1 MSILVPRFYNTNIVY
16 DDIPANSILT
26 LDSNSYSSISLQDDG
41 ILTKSNNTV
50 GLVKPTGLL
59 YGSMN
64 NDVWTLN
71 SIDPPTTS
79 ENAADKTLYYI
90 NGKYVWSELSVSSKN
105 IKVDPP
111 NLNGKWTNFLINESN
126 NFTSTPASVNNY
138 GIFTKT
144 GSVVNLNNNVF
155 NELGFKF
162 FSPSELNEV
171 GYVATNLILYNSSAS
186 SVEFPVSYYS
196 IVNFHSITNIEGNEL
211 SPDIQNLVYTKGL
224 YNYTPAVNDLPIDI
238 NNTLLNTYYGFYS
251 YNNTNT
257 TFDTT
262 NMYIHYTT
270 TIDVDSIVLPPSNS
284 NYWTVIKAAEE
295 DVRNNY
301 ILENLSD
308 YLLVVGVSTNFSS
321 VGEKNTNYSNIFLAN
336 QHTPVKSNDNTDTL
350 LGYIIIDLSNIDANG
365 KVNINKSFNIDSTIP
380 YNSGSISKNEQ
391 LKNGIIS
398 FRPYYYINRSNDIR
412 SLHYDDYVNKPL
424 IQNIKTIEPQ
434 QITFKGDVTLSYGS
448 DYIYSNDKL
457 RLLGNTCVDSNFQNI
472 YAESQMMIPSYAIKT
487 FTIDTTHNIE
497 TITVDNSYCDTQ
509 SSINLCFLGD
519 NYIKAFRYTFSKTTA
534 LSNNV
539 LGYSHYNNNLIY
551 TCFRTTNDVQDTTVV
566 LDGSKYLFDTNKNV
580 IIDTNTDNYITLD
593 NNNNIKP
600 IQVLTTNGAII
611 IDDPYRN
618 FKPDGGNLR
627 YKDTNFTISYG
638 SYEVYNPR
646 ILNSSMIYISPTN
659 SNIHVFYQFKNA
671 ALNYPDDYYSAVY
684 EYKFPANNNTIKLYQ
699 SFNNIFLTEGDIKYG
714 GYNTYSY
721 TPIQLVYGDTKLNG
735 IYENRPFLFNKDY
748 ISNSELLIDNSEN
761 RFQKTVYGITYRD
774 NNGELTTVFNVNDAS
789 FNLLNQLSVNTSK
802 YYYDQTTKS
811 IYDNTNTIIL
821 SNIDGVSYNEYI
833 EITNSNYYC
842 ITSDISTTVNKIS
855 CNFLFHS
862 LNSLTLLD
870 IYSSESN
877 IILIKNYH
885 YKRGDITYTN
895 DPALQGLGNMWN
907 IFPNLKYDTLPT
919 KNSNMTFTGN
929 EYQITLTLSS
939 LNNIPDSNKI
949 TAGNQGIY
957 KSTKYILH
965 YDGNSYDI
973 VYADDYTDFPFF
985 DIPVEKDI
993 KIILNPI
1000 TKYTN
1005 LKYYT
1010 TTANVYTFATHIDF
1024 KISLCNINA
1033 ILTSYV
1039 GEYPSIIVTTQ

>member
-26 LDSNSYSSISLQDDG
+26 LDSNSYSSISLQDG
-41 ILTKSNNTV
+41 ILAKSNNTV
-50 GLVKPTGLL
+50 GFTKPTGLL

-71 SIDPPTTS
+71 SIDPPTTGI
-79 ENAADKTLYYI
+79 NAADKTLYYS

-111 NLNGKWTNFLINESN
+111 NINGKWTNFLINENN
-126 NFTSTPASVNNY
+126 NFTKTATDKIYDY

-144 GSVVNLNNNVF
+144 GSVVNLNNKVF

-162 FSPSELNEV
+162 FSPSELNEI

-211 SPDIQNLVYTKGL
+211 SPYIQNLVYTKGL

-238 NNTLLNTYYGFYS
+238 NNTLLNTYHGFYS

-284 NYWTVIKAAEE
+284 NYWTVIKVAGK

-321 VGEKNTNYSNIFLAN
+321 VGEKNTKYSNIFLAN
-336 QHTPVKSNDNTDTL
+336 QYTPVKSNDNTDTL
-350 LGYIIIDLSNIDANG
+350 LGYIIIDLSNIDSNG

-424 IQNIKTIEPQ
+424 IQNIKKIEPH
-434 QITFKGDVTLSYGS
+434 QITFNGDVTLSYGS

-472 YAESQMMIPSYAIKT
+472 YAESQMIIPSYAIKT

-497 TITVDNSYCDTQ
+497 TITVDDSYCDTKNG
-509 SSINLCFLGD
+509 NLYFLGN
-519 NYIKAFRYTFSKTTA
+519 NYIKAFRY
-534 LSNNV
+534 LRNNTNAV
-539 LGYSHYNNNLIY
+539 SDITVGYSHYNNNLIY
-551 TCFRTTNDVQDTTVV
+551 TCFRTTNDVQDTTVILSSNKYSFNAKDKTLTDKNNTGNFII
-566 LDGSKYLFDTNKNV
+566 LD
-580 IIDTNTDNYITLD
+580 IDINST
-593 NNNNIKP
+593 
-600 IQVLTTNGAII
+600 QVWTNGSII

-627 YKDTNFTISYG
+627 YKDTNFTIVRGY
-638 SYEVYNPR
+638 YEVYNPR
-646 ILNSSMIYISPTN
+646 ILNSSIIYISPTN
-659 SNIHVFYQFKNA
+659 SNIHVFYQFKLEETQNQ
-671 ALNYPDDYYSAVY
+671 YYVDDYRVTFPDYNIQYVL
-684 EYKFPANNNTIKLYQ
+684 YKSY
-699 SFNNIFLTEGDIKYG
+699 NNIFLTEGDIKMD
-714 GYNTYSY
+714 GYNSSSY
-721 TPIQLVYGDTKLNG
+721 TSIRLVYDGTKING
-735 IYENRPFLFNKDY
+735 MYENRPFLFNTDY
-748 ISNSELLIDNSEN
+748 ISNSELLIDNSDN

-774 NNGELTTVFNVNDAS
+774 NNGELSTVFNADDAS

-811 IYDNTNTIIL
+811 IYDNMNTLIL
-821 SNIDGVSYNEYI
+821 SNIDGVSYKEYI
-833 EITNSNYYC
+833 EITNSTYGY
-842 ITSDISTTVNKIS
+842 ITNNIQTTTGIIQ

-862 LNSLTLLD
+862 LNSLTSLHINSLK
-870 IYSSESN
+870 N
-877 IILIKNYH
+877 GIIIIKNYPN
-885 YKRGDITYTN
+885 KKGDNEYTN
-895 DPALQGLGNMWN
+895 DPTLEGLGNMWN
-907 IFPNLKYDTLPT
+907 IFPTTKYDIIPT
-919 KNSNMTFTGN
+919 KNSNMTFTKN
-929 EYQITLTLSS
+929 ASQITLTLTS
-939 LNNIPDSNKI
+939 LNNISYNNKI
-949 TAGNQGIY
+949 TVGNQGIY

-1010 TTANVYTFATHIDF
+1010 ATKTANAYTFATHIDF

-1039 GEYPSIIVTTQ
+1039 GEYPSIIETTQ

>member
-26 LDSNSYSSISLQDDG
+26 LDSNSYSSITLQDG
-41 ILTKSNNTV
+41 ILAKSNNTV
-50 GLVKPTGLL
+50 GFTKPTGLL

-71 SIDPPTTS
+71 SIDPPTTGI
-79 ENAADKTLYYI
+79 NAADKTLYYS

-105 IKVDPP
+105 IKVDPS
-111 NLNGKWTNFLINESN
+111 NINGKWTNFLINENN
-126 NFTSTPASVNNY
+126 NFTKTATDKIYDY

-144 GSVVNLNNNVF
+144 GSVVNLNNKVF

-162 FSPSELNEV
+162 FSPSELNEI

-238 NNTLLNTYYGFYS
+238 NNTLLDTYHGFYS

-284 NYWTVIKAAEE
+284 NYWTVIKVAEK

-321 VGEKNTNYSNIFLAN
+321 VGEENTKYSNIFLAN
-336 QHTPVKSNDNTDTL
+336 QYTPVKSNDNTDTL
-350 LGYIIIDLSNIDANG
+350 LGYIIIDLSNIDENG

-424 IQNIKTIEPQ
+424 IQNIKTIEPHR
-434 QITFKGDVTLSYGS
+434 ITFNGDVTLSYGS

-472 YAESQMMIPSYAIKT
+472 YAKSQMIIPSYAIQT

-497 TITVDNSYCDTQ
+497 TITVDNSYCDTKNG
-509 SSINLCFLGD
+509 NLYFLGN
-519 NYIKAFRYTFSKTTA
+519 NYIKAFRY
-534 LSNNV
+534 LRSNTNAV
-539 LGYSHYNNNLIY
+539 SDITVGYSHYNNNLIY
-551 TCFRTTNDVQDTTVV
+551 TCFRTTNDVQDTTVILSSNKYSFNAIDKTLTDKNNTGNFII
-566 LDGSKYLFDTNKNV
+566 LD
-580 IIDTNTDNYITLD
+580 IDINFT
-593 NNNNIKP
+593 
-600 IQVLTTNGAII
+600 QVWTNGSII

-627 YKDTNFTISYG
+627 YKDTNFTIVRGY
-638 SYEVYNPR
+638 YEVYNPR

-659 SNIHVFYQFKNA
+659 SNIHVFYQFKLEETQNQ
-671 ALNYPDDYYSAVY
+671 YYVDDYRVT
-684 EYKFPANNNTIKLYQ
+684 FPAYNIKYVLYK
-699 SFNNIFLTEGDIKYG
+699 SYNNIFLTEGDIKID
-714 GYNTYSY
+714 GYNSSSY
-721 TPIQLVYGDTKLNG
+721 TSIRLVYDGTKING
-735 IYENRPFLFNKDY
+735 MYENRPFLFNTDY
-748 ISNSELLIDNSEN
+748 ISNSELLIDNSDN

-774 NNGELTTVFNVNDAS
+774 NNGELSTVFNANDAS

-811 IYDNTNTIIL
+811 IYDNMNTLIL
-821 SNIDGVSYNEYI
+821 SNIDGVSYKEYI
-833 EITNSNYYC
+833 EITNSTYGY
-842 ITSDISTTVNKIS
+842 ITDKIPTTTGNIQ

-862 LNSLTLLD
+862 LNSLTSLHINSLK
-870 IYSSESN
+870 N
-877 IILIKNYH
+877 GIIIIKNYPN
-885 YKRGDITYTN
+885 KKGDNTYAKETAIIN
-895 DPALQGLGNMWN
+895 LGNCWN
-907 IFPNLKYDTLPT
+907 IFPTTNYDIIPT
-919 KNSNMTFTGN
+919 KNSNMTFTKN
-929 EYQITLTLSS
+929 ASQITLTLKS
-939 LNNIPDSNKI
+939 LNNISYNNKI
-949 TAGNQGIY
+949 TVGNQGIY

-1010 TTANVYTFATHIDF
+1010 VTKTANAYTFATHIDF

-1039 GEYPSIIVTTQ
+1039 GEYPSIIETTQ

>member
-26 LDSNSYSSISLQDDG
+26 LDSNSYSSITLQDG
-41 ILTKSNNTV
+41 ILAKSNSTV
-50 GLVKPTGLL
+50 GFTKPTGLL

-71 SIDPPTTS
+71 SIDPPTTGI
-79 ENAADKTLYYI
+79 NAADKTLYYS

-111 NLNGKWTNFLINESN
+111 NINGKWTNFLINENN
-126 NFTSTPASVNNY
+126 NFTKTATDKIYDY

-144 GSVVNLNNNVF
+144 GSVVNLNNKVF

-162 FSPSELNEV
+162 FSPSELNEI

-238 NNTLLNTYYGFYS
+238 NNTLLNTYHGFYS

-284 NYWTVIKAAEE
+284 NYWTVIKVAGE

-321 VGEKNTNYSNIFLAN
+321 VGEKNTKYSNIFLAN
-336 QHTPVKSNDNTDTL
+336 QYTPVKSNDNTDTL
-350 LGYIIIDLSNIDANG
+350 LGYIIIDLSNIDSNG

-424 IQNIKTIEPQ
+424 IQNIKKIEPH
-434 QITFKGDVTLSYGS
+434 QITFNGDVTLSYGS

-472 YAESQMMIPSYAIKT
+472 YAESQMIIPSYAIKT

-497 TITVDNSYCDTQ
+497 TITVDDSYCDTKNG
-509 SSINLCFLGD
+509 NLYFLGN
-519 NYIKAFRYTFSKTTA
+519 NYIKAFRY
-534 LSNNV
+534 LRNNTNAV
-539 LGYSHYNNNLIY
+539 SDITVGYSHYNNNLIY
-551 TCFRTTNDVQDTTVV
+551 TCFRTTNDVQDTTVILSSNKYSFNAKDKTLTDKNNTGNFII
-566 LDGSKYLFDTNKNV
+566 LD
-580 IIDTNTDNYITLD
+580 IDINST
-593 NNNNIKP
+593 
-600 IQVLTTNGAII
+600 QVWTNGSII

-627 YKDTNFTISYG
+627 YKDTNFTIVRGY
-638 SYEVYNPR
+638 YEVYNPR
-646 ILNSSMIYISPTN
+646 ILNSSIIYISPTN
-659 SNIHVFYQFKNA
+659 SNIHVFYQFKLEETQNQYYVD
-671 ALNYPDDYYSAVY
+671 NYRVTFPDYNIQYVL
-684 EYKFPANNNTIKLYQ
+684 YKSY
-699 SFNNIFLTEGDIKYG
+699 NNIFLTEGDIKMD
-714 GYNTYSY
+714 GYNSSSY
-721 TPIQLVYGDTKLNG
+721 TSIRLVYDGTKING
-735 IYENRPFLFNKDY
+735 MYENRPFLFNTDY
-748 ISNSELLIDNSEN
+748 ISNSELLIDNSDN

-774 NNGELTTVFNVNDAS
+774 NNGELSTVFNADDAS

-811 IYDNTNTIIL
+811 IYDNMNTLIL
-821 SNIDGVSYNEYI
+821 SNIDGVSYKEYI
-833 EITNSNYYC
+833 EITNSTYGY
-842 ITSDISTTVNKIS
+842 ITNNIQTTTGIIQ

-862 LNSLTLLD
+862 LNSLTSLHINSLK
-870 IYSSESN
+870 N
-877 IILIKNYH
+877 GIIIIKNYPN
-885 YKRGDITYTN
+885 KKGDNVYTN
-895 DPALQGLGNMWN
+895 DQTLVELGNMWN
-907 IFPNLKYDTLPT
+907 IFPTTNYDIIPT
-919 KNSNMTFTGN
+919 KNSNMTFTKN
-929 EYQITLTLSS
+929 ASQITLTLTS
-939 LNNIPDSNKI
+939 LNNISYNNKI
-949 TAGNQGIY
+949 TVGNQGIY

-1010 TTANVYTFATHIDF
+1010 ATKTANAYTFATHIDF

-1039 GEYPSIIVTTQ
+1039 GEYPSIIETTQ